1 MEIKEERASDEAQ
14 QFLPSSQV
22 DSLGEPQLTSIQRIA
37 NEPKLEFSLA
47 CKDLVAST
55 RDRKLN
61 TFIQVSV
68 VHPAEHVLTRHSS
81 TEIVEGTRDPLFLT
95 GVTFPPEYPIYEETK
110 IKLTVYDVK
119 DKSQDTKHWSICIF
133 VAIELRMLMM
143 MVTLLA
149 VISYYYLGSDNF
161 IQILMVL
168 AAEAVNH
175 AEFGPGP
182 KSCEVLNC
190 NAVDHYVDMACIIST
205 MVHTTALPDHKE
217 PRTDVGVFYEG
228 DFDARNIYSVVG

>member
-14 QFLPSSQV
+14 QFLPSSQI

-47 CKDLVAST
+47 CKDLVAAT

-68 VHPAEHVLTRHSS
+68 VHPAEHVLTRYSS

-119 DKSQDTKHWSICIF
+119 DKSQDT
-133 VAIELRMLMM
+133 
-143 MVTLLA
+143 
-149 VISYYYLGSDNF
+149 
-161 IQILMVL
+161 
-168 AAEAVNH
+168 
-175 AEFGPGP
+175 
-182 KSCEVLNC
+182 
-190 NAVDHYVDMACIIST
+190 
-205 MVHTTALPDHKE
+205 VHTTVLPDHKE
-217 PRTDVGVFYEG
+217 PRTDVGRSFLGFTTFTTPFMQFGCVLVYFTVCNKEG
-228 DFDARNIYSVVG
+228 GIFFLFSFCCN